1 MDDQGSQGPGAGPP
15 CHVSGGNSKPQ
26 QYTKRKELLDREQI
40 RKFKKQAAICQ
51 SNSLASHT
59 AHQLAGRKTRARSKT
74 QPPSGGGSQA
84 PRLGLGHPAPNRDN
98 PLPRRKQRWC
108 SHTKEKK
115 LPVLSRHPKCFRL
128 HLPDL
133 RWRPQ
138 RQQQEQHRYNA
149 LSIRVKT
156 PPFIQC

>member
-1 MDDQGSQGPGAGPP
+1 MDDQGSQGPETGPP

-74 QPPSGGGSQA
+74 QTPSGGGSQA
-84 PRLGLGHPAPNRDN
+84 PRLGLGHPAPNRETLCPGGN
-98 PLPRRKQRWC
+98 RGGVHTQRRKNC
-108 SHTKEKK
+108 
-115 LPVLSRHPKCFRL
+115 LSS
-128 HLPDL
+128 
-133 RWRPQ
+133 Q
-138 RQQQEQHRYNA
+138 G
-149 LSIRVKT
+149 
-156 PPFIQC
+156 IQNVSGYTSQT